1 MTSAMGAEKED
12 REIVLLRQI
21 ADVAEALLDTKNLEA
36 SPFLGY
42 NRGLTEAQELR
53 QCLRD
58 LRLLQVREPTPP
70 AAPARATSEGFPPG
84 YDANGRPLDI
94 CACKRTFMDAENYR
108 DHLPC
113 EAVDW
118 SARGERR
125 AEKV

>member
-70 AAPARATSEGFPPG
+70 AAPARATSEGVPSWLRRERASTG
-84 YDANGRPLDI
+84 HLRLQANVHG
-94 CACKRTFMDAENYR
+94 
-108 DHLPC
+108 
-113 EAVDW
+113 
-118 SARGERR
+118 RGELS
-125 AEKV
+125 